1 MDNQKM
7 DGLVGKLVEGD
18 DESAKEILSLIG
30 GNIHIAEKFIS
41 SLTALSKENNKVAVG
56 VIEFYGELSTGLIE
70 ALKNENS
77 EDVKNKIMDMIKDII
92 KHIQDAKNHDNRNK
106 MVNKGLMVAGVIVAG
121 VLIYKNPK
129 MARDLIA
136 AISKLK

>member
-7 DGLVGKLVEGD
+7 DGLVGTLVEGD

-41 SLTALSKENNKVAVG
+41 SLTALSKENNKVAIG

-77 EDVKNKIMDMIKDII
+77 DNVKNKIMEMIKDII
-92 KHIQDAKNHDNRNK
+92 KHIQDAKNYDNRNK

-129 MARDLIA
+129 MAKDLIA

>member
-56 VIEFYGELSTGLIE
+56 VIVFYGELSTGLIE

-77 EDVKNKIMDMIKDII
+77 EDVKNKIMEMIKDII
-92 KHIQDAKNHDNRNK
+92 KHIQDAKNYDNRNK
-106 MVNKGLMVAGVIVAG
+106 MVNKGLMVAGVIVAS

-129 MARDLIA
+129 MAKDLIA